1 MSTITR
7 TEIEAILGRI
17 RQANEKGG
25 VGITREEGERLAR
38 IVLASLDA
46 SRIGYI
52 EAEYAELLQSGAI
65 ESSIVYAEPS
75 EGYIPVY
82 SDQPTTSSVR

>member
-1 MSTITR
+1 MNTITR
-7 TEIEAILGRI
+7 TEIEAILARI
-17 RQANEKGG
+17 HQANEKGG

-38 IVLASLDA
+38 ILLASLDA

-52 EAEYAELLQSGAI
+52 DAEYAELLQSGGI
-65 ESSIVYAEPS
+65 ESCTVYAEPG

-82 SDQPTTSSVR
+82 SDQLTTSSIG